1 MFYHN
6 QFGVIVVIDV
16 GCSLDDLLLI
26 RLSYKMDYSQ
36 IWTDLHWLSK
46 NIMGKN

>member
-6 QFGVIVVIDV
+6 QFGVIVVIAV

-26 RLSYKMDYSQ
+26 QLSYKMDYNQ
-36 IWTDLHWLSK
+36 IWTDSYT
-46 NIMGKN
+46 G